1 MKRPLFVA
9 EPLAHWMARPPAV
22 VDCSILASYLWR
34 EPQADEA
41 ERLMTGL
48 SLQAP
53 VLLKYEIAN
62 VARNK
67 LRSGSTPAAARA
79 GVDALA
85 DQQLVFHDVDPGVLL
100 DIGAR
105 YGLTAYDA
113 AYLWVAERLQ
123 APLATFDA
131 RLARA
136 AQQHLNSPQDPAA
149 L

>member
-1 MKRPLFVA
+1 MRRPLFVA

-22 VDCSILASYLWR
+22 VDCSILASYLWC

-113 AYLWVAERLQ
+113 AYLVLADQLA
-123 APLATFDA
+123 APLLTFDQ
-131 RLARA
+131 RLAEA
-136 AQQHLNSPQDPAA
+136 AARHFGAA
-149 L
+149 S

>member
-22 VDCSILASYLWR
+22 VDCSILASYLWC

-48 SLQAP
+48 SLQ
-53 VLLKYEIAN
+53 
-62 VARNK
+62 
-67 LRSGSTPAAARA
+67 A

-113 AYLWVAERLQ
+113 AYLVLADQLA
-123 APLATFDA
+123 APLLTFDQ
-131 RLARA
+131 RLAEA
-136 AQQHLNSPQDPAA
+136 AARHFGAA
-149 L
+149 S

>member
-1 MKRPLFVA
+1 
-9 EPLAHWMARPPAV
+9 MARRPAV
-22 VDCSILASYLWR
+22 VDCSILASYLWS

-67 LRSGSTPAAARA
+67 LRSGATPAAARA

-85 DQQLVFHDVDPGVLL
+85 DQQLVFHDVDPGALL

-113 AYLWVAERLQ
+113 AYLVLADQLA
-123 APLATFDA
+123 APLLTFDQ
-131 RLARA
+131 RLAEA
-136 AQQHLNSPQDPAA
+136 AARHFGAA
-149 L
+149 S